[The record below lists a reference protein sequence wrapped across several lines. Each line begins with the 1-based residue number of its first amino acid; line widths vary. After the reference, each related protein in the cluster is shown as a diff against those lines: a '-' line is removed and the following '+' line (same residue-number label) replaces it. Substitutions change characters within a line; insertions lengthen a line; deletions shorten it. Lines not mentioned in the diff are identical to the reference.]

1 MNDRTGPGPGRGDE
15 DLDDPA
21 VAFGKL
27 TNTISRLCDEVQVLT
42 RTILAD
48 RVQRQEELQE
58 IGRRIQ
64 AIQAADPREDLGHV
78 GRELGALR
86 KHIDT
91 LNRQPLLAKGP
102 EHFDAVIT
110 QASAREAQQSGAAQR
125 AAVGAMEAA
134 TRDLERVTEG
144 VRSRK
149 RQQWF
154 VGGAS
159 AAALILG
166 FLLYPLTA
174 TTLPGGSY
182 LAAATTGQWSRWNA
196 GLKLME
202 DDHAWGRAVTDFMLR
217 VYNENTSALTSCSDA
232 RRQSSQ
238 SQTCTIQVTEPLPQ
252 LEPIDLRN
260 VE

>member
-1 MNDRTGPGPGRGDE
+1 MNDRTGSGLGRGDE

-27 TNTISRLCDEVQVLT
+27 TATINRLSEDIQTLI
-42 RTILAD
+42 RTIMAD

-78 GRELGALR
+78 GRELGALS
-86 KHIDT
+86 KHIET
-91 LNRQPLLAKGP
+91 LSRQPLLAKGP
-102 EHFDAVIT
+102 EHLEAVIT
-110 QASAREAQQSGAAQR
+110 RASAREAQQSGTAQR

-134 TRDLERVTEG
+134 TRDLEKVAKG
-144 VRSRK
+144 ARSRK
-149 RQQWF
+149 RQHWW

-159 AAALILG
+159 ATALVLG
-166 FLLYPLTA
+166 FLLYPMAA

-182 LAAATTGQWSRWNA
+182 LAAAATGQWSRWNA
-196 GLKLME
+196 GLQLME

-217 VYNENTSALTSCSDA
+217 VYNENTSALTSCSDV
-232 RRQSSQ
+232 RRQSGRPQ
-238 SQTCTIQVTEPLPQ
+238 ACTVRVTEPLPQ

>member
-1 MNDRTGPGPGRGDE
+1 MNDGTEPGPGRGDE
-15 DLDDPA
+15 ELDDPA

-27 TNTISRLCDEVQVLT
+27 TDTIHRLCDEVQVLT

-91 LNRQPLLAKGP
+91 LSRQPLLAKGP

-144 VRSRK
+144 ARSRK
-149 RQQWF
+149 RQRWW

-159 AAALILG
+159 ATALVLG
-166 FLLYPLTA
+166 FLLYPLAA

-182 LAAATTGQWSRWNA
+182 LAAAATGQWSRWNA
-196 GLKLME
+196 GLQLME
-202 DDHAWGRAVTDFMLR
+202 DDHAWGRAVTNFMLR
-217 VYNENTSALTSCSDA
+217 VYNENASTLTSCSDA
-232 RRQSSQ
+232 RRQFGRPQ
-238 SQTCTIQVTEPLPQ
+238 ACTVRITEPLPQ